1 MVGGGASAALHLDE
15 ILAWPGEVMAI
26 NGAFDWLRSG
36 RVPDW
41 HLILDPQPLCAGFV
55 RHPSRLAHYLVADCV
70 DPSVLDALDGQ
81 RVTLWQP
88 QAGAAEGPDGVPGGP
103 SAMTRAPVLAAL
115 LGYRRIDLFGADCC
129 YPVDSAA
136 PAHVWDRDP
145 AGWWCL
151 VGCDGMLWRSQPQLL
166 RQAVFLAEAL
176 PAMRRAGLD
185 IRLRGQGH
193 LAAAMLRTGG
203 RWFDALAATDMLE
216 TGELLEPAER

>member
-1 MVGGGASAALHLDE
+1 MSHDALFQLGMGSVSLNAAQAEDQTTAGASDVS
-15 ILAWPGEVMAI
+15 IGDPEVDPPQEPADHFI
-26 NGAFDWLRSG
+26 EKDGVTCAGA
-36 RVPDW
+36 
-41 HLILDPQPLCAGFV
+41 HLI
-55 RHPSRLAHYLVADCV
+55 
-70 DPSVLDALDGQ
+70 
-81 RVTLWQP
+81 
-88 QAGAAEGPDGVPGGP
+88 
-103 SAMTRAPVLAAL
+103 
-115 LGYRRIDLFGADCC
+115 IDLFGADCC